1 MDNAELMQTVS
12 FSSPG
17 PQNTEACLRAVK
29 ARVEELK
36 LFSVVL
42 ASCSGKTAL
51 KALEIFDPGR
61 VNLIAVTHV
70 TGFRAADEQEM
81 DESVRKDL
89 EGRGIRVLTSAHA
102 FGGVGRGVRQKLN
115 TFQIDEIMAFTL
127 RMFGQGVK
135 VGVELSL
142 MAADAG
148 LVRTDQELAA
158 IGGTGA
164 GADTGL
170 VVTPANSHRCLEL
183 KVHEIIAKP
192 RL

>member
-1 MDNAELMQTVS
+1 MDNAEVLQTIS
-12 FSSPG
+12 FASPG
-17 PQNTEACLRAVK
+17 PQNTEACLQAVK
-29 ARVEELK
+29 ERVEALN
-36 LFSVVL
+36 LSSVVL
-42 ASCSGKTAL
+42 ASCSGKTAF
-51 KALEIFDPGR
+51 KALDLFDPQS
-61 VNLIAVTHV
+61 VNLVAVTHV
-70 TGFRAADEQEM
+70 TGFRAVDEQEM
-81 DESVRKDL
+81 EYTVRKDL
-89 EGRGIRVLTSAHA
+89 ENRGVRVLTAAHA
-102 FGGVGRGVRQKLN
+102 FGGVGRGIRQKLN

-148 LVRTDQELAA
+148 LVRTDQAA
-158 IGGTGA
+158 AVIGGTGS
-164 GADTGL
+164 GADSGL